1 MRRAAAAKADA
12 GALPGWDLSDLYPGP
27 RSDEVRRDLE
37 QAAAAAEALHEEF
50 AGRVGDLDGEIL
62 ADLIAR
68 YEAIKETLERLTS
81 YAYLVYCTAMDDAET
96 AQFFQTVR
104 EETTAT
110 ESRLLFLTLELNR
123 IEEDALADKLK
134 APALARYAP
143 WVRDVRAF
151 RPFQLSDEVERL
163 LLEKQVAGRAAWM
176 RLFDETMA
184 ALRFSVRGEA
194 LGSAEALNLLSDKDR
209 EVRKEAAQALGTVLG
224 ENVRTFALITN
235 TLAKDKEIEDQWR
248 GFERPISARNLGNR
262 VEDEVVDALIAAVEA
277 AAPRLAHRYYALKAR
292 WMGVDRLDYWDRNAP
307 LPEDDDRTVGW
318 DEAISTVLAAYR
330 AFSPELAGIG
340 RRFFDND
347 WIDVPVRNGK
357 SPGAFAHPTVPGAHP
372 YLLLNYQGKAR
383 DVMILAH
390 ELGHG
395 VHQVLAGGQGLLLAE
410 TPLTLAET
418 ASVFG
423 EQLTFRALLDGE
435 SEPERRR
442 VMLAGKVEDML
453 NTVVR
458 QVAFCAF
465 ERRVHEERRAGELTP
480 ERLSEHWLA
489 VQSESLGPA
498 LRFHDE
504 YRFYWA
510 YIPHFIHAPFY
521 VYAYAFGECLVN
533 ALYAVYRAEPAGFEQ
548 KYLDMLRAGG
558 SLRHREL
565 LAPFGLDAS
574 DPAFWSRGLDV
585 IAGFVDEPGGG
596 ALARKLNP
604 FGEPDRE
611 PGAALDGGAERLVAG
626 RPLRP
631 VGEAGLAVPGLVGA
645 ELLKRLAQVG
655 LVLAEFLGLRRVML
669 LDHFL
674 DRDGARHRRPLA
686 EQRARRT
693 QRIACDVPDRGEC
706 GRPHP
711 ALDQQRVEGIQMRLL
726 RLGHFADRGRGA
738 AAAEHRELAVV
749 DPLGAVLA
757 GVIHADHAGDRLL
770 WRGVAGEPVL
780 ARDRGP
786 RLFALLFVVHVRAL
800 HDRATP

>member
-123 IEEDALADKLK
+123 IEDDALADKLK

-209 EVRKEAAQALGTVLG
+209 DVRKEAAQALGTVLG

-395 VHQVLAGGQGLLLAE
+395 VHQVLAGGQGLLMAE

-480 ERLSEHWLA
+480 DRLSEHWLA

-574 DPAFWSRGLDV
+574 EPAFWSRGLDV
-585 IAGFVDEPGGG
+585 IAGFVDE
-596 ALARKLNP
+596 L
-604 FGEPDRE
+604 E
-611 PGAALDGGAERLVAG
+611 AAL
-626 RPLRP
+626 
-631 VGEAGLAVPGLVGA
+631 
-645 ELLKRLAQVG
+645 
-655 LVLAEFLGLRRVML
+655 
-669 LDHFL
+669 
-674 DRDGARHRRPLA
+674 
-686 EQRARRT
+686 
-693 QRIACDVPDRGEC
+693 
-706 GRPHP
+706 
-711 ALDQQRVEGIQMRLL
+711 
-726 RLGHFADRGRGA
+726 
-738 AAAEHRELAVV
+738 
-749 DPLGAVLA
+749 
-757 GVIHADHAGDRLL
+757 
-770 WRGVAGEPVL
+770 
-780 ARDRGP
+780 
-786 RLFALLFVVHVRAL
+786 
-800 HDRATP
+800 